1 MSHGNVQTCN
11 YIRNSIEVNSN
22 KAKNIL
28 YPVKLTLK
36 IHRSLRE
43 INEPEKINADVEG
56 ILIDA
61 IKEMI
66 SPYQEIYNQLF
77 DSNKR
82 RPGILYISNQLE
94 LSSLGLLEEEIDEDM
109 EIKIVPVLHGG

>member
-1 MSHGNVQTCN
+1 
-11 YIRNSIEVNSN
+11 
-22 KAKNIL
+22 
-28 YPVKLTLK
+28 
-36 IHRSLRE
+36 LRE
-43 INEPEKINADVEG
+43 INEPEKINAEVEG

-66 SPYQEIYNQLF
+66 SPYQEIYSQLF
-77 DSNKR
+77 NSNKI